1 MIKIK
6 PIASYRVDIYTKQ
19 TLRDWFETEYRPTL
33 EATGIQYGKFIY
45 NIDEKRA
52 RVYILTG
59 EDIIIPIRIK
69 EIYIGILENRLS
81 VTIIESISADRR
93 AILLVIIIPGVII
106 IISWFS
112 DNMTGHELFIISE
125 SGYTNK
131 SICMVWLDYFIKY
144 NNCKP
149 NKE

>member
-81 VTIIESISADRR
+81 VTIIKSISIDKK
-93 AILLVIIIPGVII
+93 AIPPVIIIPGVMII
-106 IISWFS
+106 VSWFS
-112 DNMTGHELFIISE
+112 NNMTRHEFLTVSE
-125 SGYTNK
+125 SKYTNK
-131 SICMVWLDYFIKY
+131 SICIVWLDHFIKY
-144 NNCKP
+144 NNYRPDK
-149 NKE
+149 K